1 MSDLGCSTNDCQ
13 YFRGYALHKH
23 RPLTLHATIKY
34 PTVGHDSKDAMAIT
48 GLVCLINLFRLIDDT
63 FSRVWN
69 TARSECS
76 VEWLADLQRRLN
88 EALPQQELN
97 CTETQEADIRMS
109 QQWLRIVVWQ
119 MSTASGCLSS
129 TSPDVFM
136 SFTYPIEV
144 SKEVVAISNRI
155 SRQALEIHGIGMV
168 RKAYVWQGKTSN
180 NSVD

>member
-1 MSDLGCSTNDCQ
+1 M
-13 YFRGYALHKH
+13 
-23 RPLTLHATIKY
+23 
-34 PTVGHDSKDAMAIT
+34 
-48 GLVCLINLFRLIDDT
+48 IDDT

-76 VEWLADLQRRLN
+76 VDWLANLQRQLN
-88 EALPQQELN
+88 AALPQELN

-109 QQWLRIVVWQ
+109 QQWLRINVWQ

-168 RKAYVWQGKTSN
+168 RKAYVWQGTKSN